1 MAGQVTGRNSN
12 MRTRSPCAGASS
24 RKDSARI
31 MKTSALAVMLA
42 ASSVLAQVPD
52 NLVVEGVPPITAELR
67 AEVGRYLEFR
77 AASFLDWHPVR
88 REVLIATRFGD
99 TPQLHRVAQPGGAR
113 KQLTFSREPVGGG
126 VFQPGDGGTI
136 LFQQDTGGG
145 EFFQLYRL
153 DTASGLTTLLTD
165 GKSRNTGPLFS
176 PNGKWLAYA
185 STQRTGK
192 DTDIRLMNPAD
203 PKSDRVLL
211 ELSGGGWQV
220 ADWSKDER
228 RLLVLEY
235 VSINESHLWLADL
248 ETGTKTALT
257 PRGGDKVAWGDARF
271 AADGQSIYAT
281 CDQGSEFQQLVRIDL
296 ATSRPTVLTKDIP
309 WNVEAFDLS
318 PNGETIAFITNE
330 AGSSR
335 LHLRSLKKWKEL
347 PAPKLPLGV
356 VSGLRFH
363 KNSQDLAFTLSSA
376 KSPSDVFS
384 YNLKTRELERWTESE
399 SGGLNPETFVEPSL
413 VKVRSFDGL
422 EVSAF
427 HYRPDAKKFPGKRPL
442 LVVIHGG
449 PESQS
454 RPGFQARNN
463 YYVNELGVALLVPNV
478 RGSAGYGKT
487 FLTLDNGFLRE
498 DSVKDIGA
506 FLDWAKDEPTLDPE
520 RIAVI
525 GGSYGGYM
533 VLASMIHF
541 GDRLRCG
548 VDIVGIS
555 NFLTFLKNT
564 QDYRRDL
571 RRVEYGDEREPEMA
585 KFLEAISPTTN
596 VGKLSKP
603 LFVVQGKNDPRVPVT
618 EAEQMVKAIR
628 DQGGSVWYLMAKDEG
643 HGFAKKA
650 NADFQFMAQ
659 ILFFREHLLK

>member
-1 MAGQVTGRNSN
+1 
-12 MRTRSPCAGASS
+12 
-24 RKDSARI
+24 

-176 PNGKWLAYA
+176 PSGKWLAYA

-203 PKSDRVLL
+203 PKTDRVLL

-427 HYRPDAKKFPGKRPL
+427 HYRPDGKKFPGKRPL

-659 ILFFREHLLK
+659 ILFFREHLLKK

>member
-1 MAGQVTGRNSN
+1 
-12 MRTRSPCAGASS
+12 
-24 RKDSARI
+24 

-176 PNGKWLAYA
+176 PSGKWLAYA

>member
-1 MAGQVTGRNSN
+1 
-12 MRTRSPCAGASS
+12 
-24 RKDSARI
+24 

-52 NLVVEGVPPITAELR
+52 NLVVEGVPPFTPELR

-77 AASFLDWHPVR
+77 AAGFLDWHPSR
-88 REVLIATRFGD
+88 REVLITTRFGD
-99 TPQLHRVAQPGGAR
+99 TPQLHLVSMPGGSR
-113 KQLTFSREPVGGG
+113 KQLTFSPEPVRGAM
-126 VFQPGDGGTI
+126 FQPGSGGSI

-145 EFFQLYRL
+145 EFYQLHRYDLANGR
-153 DTASGLTTLLTD
+153 TTLLTD

-176 PNGKWLAYA
+176 PSGKWLAYS
-185 STQRTGK
+185 STKRTGR
-192 DTDIRLMNPAD
+192 DTDIRLLNPAD
-203 PKSDRVLL
+203 PSADRVLL
-211 ELSGGGWQV
+211 ELDGGGWQV

-228 RLLVLEY
+228 TLLVQEY
-235 VSINESHLWLADL
+235 VSINESYLWVADT
-248 ETGTKTALT
+248 ETGRKTLIT
-257 PRGGDKVAWGDARF
+257 PRSGDKIAWGDARF
-271 AADGQSIYAT
+271 ARDGLSVYST
-281 CDQGSEFQQLVRIDL
+281 SDRGTEFQQLVRIDL
-296 ATSRPTVLTKDIP
+296 ANFRPTVLTKDIP
-309 WNVEAFDLS
+309 WDVEAFDLS
-318 PNGETIAFITNE
+318 PDGETIAFVTND

-335 LHLRSLKKWKEL
+335 LHIRGLKKWNERT
-347 PAPKLPLGV
+347 APRTPMGV
-356 VSGLRFH
+356 ITGLKFH
-363 KNSQDLAFTLSSA
+363 QNSQDLAFTLSSA

-384 YNLKTRELERWTESE
+384 YNLKSGTLDRWTESE
-399 SGGLNPETFVEPSL
+399 SGGLNPESFIEPSL
-413 VKVRSFDGL
+413 VKISSFDKT

-427 HYRPDAKKFPGKRPL
+427 LYRPDAKKFPGKRPL
-442 LVVIHGG
+442 LIAIHGG

-463 YYVNELGVALLVPNV
+463 YYLNELGIALLVPNV

-487 FLTLDNGFLRE
+487 FLVMDNGYKRE

-506 FLDWAKDEPTLDPE
+506 FIDWARTEEAFDPD
-520 RIAVI
+520 RIGVV

-541 GDRLRCG
+541 DDRLRCG

-571 RRVEYGDEREPEMA
+571 RRAEYGDERQPDMA
-585 KFLEAISPTTN
+585 KFLEEISPTTR
-596 VGKLSKP
+596 VDRLKKP

-618 EAEQMVKAIR
+618 EAEQMVKALR
-628 DQGGSVWYLMAKDEG
+628 DQGGTVWYLMAKDEG

>member
-356 VSGLRFH
+356 VSGLKFH

-596 VGKLSKP
+596 VGKLTKP

>member
-1 MAGQVTGRNSN
+1 
-12 MRTRSPCAGASS
+12 
-24 RKDSARI
+24 

-42 ASSVLAQVPD
+42 VSSVLAQVPD

-176 PNGKWLAYA
+176 PSGKWLAYA

-356 VSGLRFH
+356 VSGLKFH

-399 SGGLNPETFVEPSL
+399 SGGLNPENFVEPSL